1 MSTPVSIRSTI
12 CHAPSRSTH
21 LLVTLAALMAALM
34 TVLPAGFARA
44 SEPAVKALNVRALA
58 RYDYTHVDSEEVFRF
73 TPPPPVLDQSTF
85 GEEDI
90 DAGAILGFVTLP
102 IEHSLG
108 ARFFAGPTGSKRHVD
123 RFDATRS
130 YGFELGGDLFW
141 RDPEVGELGIG
152 PRYLFSSSTTGGV
165 DRTTNSVGADVYGV
179 LFVQDFGVGAIDL
192 RGYLGFLH
200 SESDPEAES
209 DGTYSGMSNFR
220 AGGNATLY
228 VSDFL
233 ALGLGG
239 SWSRSNF
246 GNGGESLD
254 ISSADIDIDVL
265 VPVVLPI
272 TLGAEVSIGRQERSA
287 AGFAQFGRDFF
298 SIGVSLTLSF
308 TDASSLLEL
317 NRFYY

>member
-1 MSTPVSIRSTI
+1 MSTPVPIRSTVRL
-12 CHAPSRSTH
+12 ALSRSIPLAGVVTA
-21 LLVTLAALMAALM
+21 LLTVATGGLAQ
-34 TVLPAGFARA
+34 A
-44 SEPAVKALNVRALA
+44 SEPAVKAMNMRVLA

-73 TPPPPVLDQSTF
+73 TPPPAVLDTVTF

-90 DAGAILGFVTLP
+90 DAGTILGFVTIP

-108 ARFFAGPTGSKRHVD
+108 ARLFAGPTGSKRHVD

-130 YGFELGGDLFW
+130 YGFEAGGDLFW
-141 RDPEVGELGIG
+141 RDPEIGELGIG

-179 LFVQDFGVGAIDL
+179 LFVEDFGLGPIDV
-192 RGYLGFLH
+192 RGTLGFLH
-200 SESDPEAES
+200 SESEPEPES
-209 DGTYSGMSNFR
+209 DGNYSGISNFN

-228 VSDFL
+228 VSDSL

-246 GNGGESLD
+246 GNGGESLEVA
-254 ISSADIDIDVL
+254 SADLDIDFLVPVL
-265 VPVVLPI
+265 VPAAVPI
-272 TLGAEVSIGRQERSA
+272 TLGADISIGTQERSA
-287 AGFAQFGRDFF
+287 SGFAQFGRDFF
-298 SIGVSLTLSF
+298 SVGVSLTLSF
-308 TDASSLLEL
+308 ADATSLLEL